1 MSWSMTDHRSSANP
15 LWAAYEY
22 FAMVIGLGALAAICL
37 FWLPFALVLKPLL
50 PRRIG
55 QPLGRRA
62 TMLGFRIYLGF
73 LGLACA
79 CRFDL
84 AALDRLAEEGPLI
97 LAANHPSLLDA
108 VMIVSRLPNAVCV
121 MKAAIMDNL
130 LFGAAARLSRYIRN
144 DAPLA
149 MILDGREELR
159 RGAQLLI
166 FPEGTRTR
174 EFPLGPCQPTVGLIA
189 RSSGVPVQPLIIE
202 FSSPYLGKTWPL
214 FRRPRLP
221 LSCRIRLGE
230 RLPPSGDIATFT
242 ADLEHQLRKK
252 SGDSGRSTAP

>member
-1 MSWSMTDHRSSANP
+1 MTDRSHPANP
-15 LWAAYEY
+15 FWAAYEY
-22 FAMVIGLGALAAICL
+22 AAMAVGLGALATLCM
-37 FWLPFALVLKPLL
+37 FWLPFALILNLLL

-62 TMLGFRIYLGF
+62 IMLGFRIYLGF
-73 LGLACA
+73 LSLVCA

-84 AALDRLAEEGPLI
+84 SALDQLGDEGPLI

-121 MKAAIMDNL
+121 MKASIMDNL

-144 DAPLA
+144 DAALK
-149 MILDGREELR
+149 MILDSREELR
-159 RGAQLLI
+159 RGAQLVI

-174 EFPLGPCQPTVGLIA
+174 NFPLEPCQPTVGLIA
-189 RSSGVPVQPLIIE
+189 RSSGIPVQTLVIE

-214 FRRPRLP
+214 FKRPQLP
-221 LSCRIRLGE
+221 LFFRIRLGE
-230 RLPPSGDIATFT
+230 RLAPPGNVNTFT
-242 ADLEHQLRKK
+242 AELDGHLRQELAA
-252 SGDSGRSTAP
+252 SGMSTAT